1 MYKNASL
8 VTMNSID
15 IFNSE
20 EEKII
25 EIITDL
31 LKDPSRS
38 DDLLQVTN
46 NITAIIKIAEAI
58 SLYPSLLDSHHIG
71 KQSRNIETLVDNI
84 CEHKGLDLLLNT
96 PIKAL
101 LGRQFA
107 IAKMNFFLYTS
118 YLCSDLESIF
128 CGDAD
133 IRRIIYNYVFS
144 IMTEDVF
151 ISIIS
156 DRSISSDVRRE
167 AALHLAHIWE
177 TRIYKGVPVLAPML
191 IDLWRSRLVFKP
203 SYGTMTGISEI
214 TKFSTS
220 SNPMMIDFIAWS
232 EFNEDVLEALR
243 EYLMGLS
250 YREITKIQEF
260 MHNNSMTS
268 ITRADIR
275 TILGKKRSYPLRDPD
290 DPREMYHFFARRND
304 NAQYRSRSGI
314 SGPKKTIEE
323 YMVYYLVENGMIEQE
338 GTELPAP

>member
-1 MYKNASL
+1 
-8 VTMNSID
+8 MNSID
-15 IFNSE
+15 IFNPE

-25 EIITDL
+25 EIITAL
-31 LKDPSRS
+31 LKEPSRS
-38 DDLLQVTN
+38 SDLTQMSN
-46 NITAIIKIAEAI
+46 NISAIVKIAEAI
-58 SLYPSLLDSHHIG
+58 SLYPSLIDHHQLG
-71 KQSRNIETLVDNI
+71 SQSRSIDTLVDNI

-107 IAKMNFFLYTS
+107 IAKMNFFLYLS

-128 CGDAD
+128 CADTD
-133 IRRIIYNYVFS
+133 IRRTVYNYVFS

-156 DRSISSDVRRE
+156 DRSISSPVRRE

-177 TRIYKGVPVLAPML
+177 TRVYKGVQELAPML

-203 SYGTMTGISEI
+203 TYGTMTGISEI
-214 TKFSTS
+214 TNFSTS
-220 SNPMMIDFIAWS
+220 TNPMMIDFIAWS

-250 YREITKIQEF
+250 YREIMKVQEF
-260 MHNNSMTS
+260 MHNNSMSS
-268 ITRADIR
+268 ITRSDIR
-275 TILGKKRSYPLRDPD
+275 TILGNKRSYPLRDPD

-314 SGPKKTIEE
+314 TGPKKTIEE
-323 YMVYYLVENGMIEQE
+323 YMVYYLIENGMIEQSNME
-338 GTELPAP
+338 GAV

>member
-1 MYKNASL
+1 
-8 VTMNSID
+8 MNSID
-15 IFNSE
+15 IFNTE

-25 EIITDL
+25 GIISSL

-38 DDLLQVTN
+38 DDSRQMNN
-46 NITAIIKIAEAI
+46 NISAIVKIAEAI
-58 SLYPSLLDSHHIG
+58 SLYPSLLDRKSLDREP
-71 KQSRNIETLVDNI
+71 RNIETLVENI

-107 IAKMNFFLYTS
+107 IAKMNFFLYLS
-118 YLCSDLESIF
+118 YLCSDLETIF
-128 CGDAD
+128 CTDTD
-133 IRRIIYNYVFS
+133 IRRIVYNYVFS

-151 ISIIS
+151 IAIIS
-156 DRSISSDVRRE
+156 DRSIEHGVRRE

-177 TRIYKGVPVLAPML
+177 TRVYKGVQELAPML

-250 YREITKIQEF
+250 YREIMKVQEY
-260 MHNNSMTS
+260 MHSNSMTS
-268 ITRADIR
+268 ITRHDIR
-275 TILGKKRSYPLRDPD
+275 TILGEKRSYPLRDPD
-290 DPREMYHFFARRND
+290 DPREMYHFFSRRND

-323 YMVYYLVENGMIEQE
+323 YMVYYLIDNKMFDDNSAVLTAGQ
-338 GTELPAP
+338 GGQPG